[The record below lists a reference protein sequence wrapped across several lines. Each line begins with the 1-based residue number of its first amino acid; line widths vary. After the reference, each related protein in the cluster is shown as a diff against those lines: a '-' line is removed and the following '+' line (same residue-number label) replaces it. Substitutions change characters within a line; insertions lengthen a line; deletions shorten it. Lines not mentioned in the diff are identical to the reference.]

1 VVAEDKTGGDRT
13 GIADPPKPVEID
25 YDAILRE
32 KTGGKVEKW
41 DDLLA
46 KLEAKQETPVL
57 NDVSKKLYQ
66 AIVEGKE
73 EEIAEVLYTR
83 RLLSNV
89 DKLGDADVVKFRM
102 QWENP
107 DWTPED
113 VEDEFNEVY
122 NIGIDKD
129 DDPEGYAK
137 VERRIARK
145 LAAEAK
151 TARQTLLSQ
160 KDTIQLPEFGQQ
172 SDPEMDAFMNEYEG
186 FSKQYAELGNTL
198 KSFDKLDL
206 SITDEDVQFRHEY
219 SVDDNEK
226 ADLANKAK
234 DYWHYLKSRYAKD
247 GKFDTQKFAEDI
259 YFNENRSKILKS
271 AVTRAM
277 NLAKAE
283 LVKGVANVQDNR
295 TPSPSTNTAAEQAR
309 ADFEKFLLG

>member
-1 VVAEDKTGGDRT
+1 
-13 GIADPPKPVEID
+13 
-25 YDAILRE
+25 
-32 KTGGKVEKW
+32 
-41 DDLLA
+41 
-46 KLEAKQETPVL
+46 
-57 NDVSKKLYQ
+57 
-66 AIVEGKE
+66 
-73 EEIAEVLYTR
+73 
-83 RLLSNV
+83 
-89 DKLGDADVVKFRM
+89 
-102 QWENP
+102 
-107 DWTPED
+107 
-113 VEDEFNEVY
+113 
-122 NIGIDKD
+122 
-129 DDPEGYAK
+129 
-137 VERRIARK
+137 
-145 LAAEAK
+145 
-151 TARQTLLSQ
+151 
-160 KDTIQLPEFGQQ
+160 
-172 SDPEMDAFMNEYEG
+172 MDAFMNEYEG